1 MTDLPRLTTTTLPP
15 IPSMDDNGFPQQHQQ
30 LPPPPQH
37 QTFVPIVSN
46 NPPQIPPYNQS
57 IPTMYG
63 QPPSQIQNFPPDLY
77 GQPSNQV
84 RTFPVDN
91 ELPPL
96 KPVFGVSLEEM
107 LQRDGSAIP
116 LIVYQCLQAVDL
128 FGLRVEGIY
137 RASGSA
143 VHVSKLRAIF
153 NHDSSQVDFRNPE
166 HFFHDVNSVAGLLK
180 TFFRELSDPLLTREK
195 YVEFIEAARELLF
208 ILLSFLLLRLPLDFV
223 PKQGSF
229 LTIIHMW
236 LFRDRE

>member
-15 IPSMDDNGFPQQHQQ
+15 IPSMDDNDFLQQQHQH

-37 QTFVPIVSN
+37 QNFVPIVSN

-63 QPPSQIQNFPPDLY
+63 QSPSQIQSFAPDLY

-84 RTFPVDN
+84 RNFPVDN

-180 TFFRELSDPLLTREK
+180 AFFRELSDPLLTREK
-195 YVEFIEAARELLF
+195 YVEFIEAAREFFFLF
-208 ILLSFLLLRLPLDFV
+208 FCFTSLPPTSFITRLCSETGVFFDNDSYVL
-223 PKQGSF
+223 
-229 LTIIHMW
+229 I
-236 LFRDRE
+236 

>member
-57 IPTMYG
+57 LPTMYG

-208 ILLSFLLLRLPLDFV
+208 ILLPFLLLRLSLDFV
-223 PKQGSF
+223 PKEGSF

>member
-1 MTDLPRLTTTTLPP
+1 MEGND
-15 IPSMDDNGFPQQHQQ
+15 FPEQHQK
-30 LPPPPQH
+30 LLPPPQH
-37 QTFVPIVSN
+37 QKFVPMVSS
-46 NPPQIPPYNQS
+46 NPPQIPLPS
-57 IPTMYG
+57 MYA
-63 QPPSQIQNFPPDLY
+63 QPANQIQNFPPDMY
-77 GQPSNQV
+77 GQPPNHM
-84 RTFPVDN
+84 RNFPVDN

-96 KPVFGVSLEEM
+96 KPVFGVTLEEM

-180 TFFRELSDPLLTREK
+180 TFFRELPDPLLTREK
-195 YVEFIEAARELLF
+195 YVEFIEAAREFCF
-208 ILLSFLLLRLPLDFV
+208 ILKYLPPTSFITRPC
-223 PKQGSF
+223 S
-229 LTIIHMW
+229 
-236 LFRDRE
+236 E

>member
-15 IPSMDDNGFPQQHQQ
+15 IPSMDDNDFLQQ

-37 QTFVPIVSN
+37 QNFVPIVSN
-46 NPPQIPPYNQS
+46 NPPQISPYNQS

-63 QPPSQIQNFPPDLY
+63 QPPSQIQSFAPELY

-84 RTFPVDN
+84 RNFPVDN

-107 LQRDGSAIP
+107 LHRDGSAIP

-195 YVEFIEAARELLF
+195 YVEFIEAAREFFFGVLLP
-208 ILLSFLLLRLPLDFV
+208 FLPLRSSLDFV
-223 PKQGSF
+223 LKQGYI
-229 LTIIHMW
+229 LTMIHAC
-236 LFRDRE
+236 LFRDRA

>member
-15 IPSMDDNGFPQQHQQ
+15 IPSMDDNGFSQQHQQ
-30 LPPPPQH
+30 LPLPPQH
-37 QTFVPIVSN
+37 QNFVPMVSN
-46 NPPQIPPYNQS
+46 NPPQIPPYNQ
-57 IPTMYG
+57 ILPTMYD

-77 GQPSNQV
+77 GQPPNQV
-84 RTFPVDN
+84 RNFPVDN

-116 LIVYQCLQAVDL
+116 LIVYQSLQAVDL

-180 TFFRELSDPLLTREK
+180 TFFRELPDPLLTREK
-195 YVEFIEAARELLF
+195 YVEFIEAARELFF
-208 ILLSFLLLRLPLDFV
+208 ILSPFLPLHLSLV
-223 PKQGSF
+223 LKQRSF
-229 LTIIHMW
+229 LTIIHVW
-236 LFRDRE
+236 IYRDRA